1 MSFNYNEFTTRNLGF
16 ITEDDQLK
24 LKNACIF
31 IPGVGGMGGTALEV
45 LVRSGVENFI
55 ISDPDVF
62 EISNL
67 NRQVFSTF
75 ANIGQSKAESAKKR
89 ILEINPNIKVSIE
102 QADWIEKLDQI
113 LPKVN
118 LVLNGCDDHKATVT
132 LMRKAKQHNKT
143 VIDAFASTLP
153 SVYVVQP
160 KDPRPEEFMKYPTVE
175 KDLNSLSPEQWK
187 DCAKMETLYVLGN
200 SSTIKHVILKFA
212 LEMVQGKRK
221 RISIASMVWTTG
233 LLMSYEALKIIL
245 KKEKAASC
253 YGVFLNPWNHKFEKP
268 WPRFMQPILRKI
280 VAGEL
285 KKMEN

>member
-1 MSFNYNEFTTRNLGF
+1 MNFNYWEFTTRNLGF
-16 ITEDDQLK
+16 ISEQEQLI
-24 LKNACIF
+24 LKNACVF

-75 ANIGQSKAESAKKR
+75 SSIGQSKAEAAKKR
-89 ILEINPNIKVSIE
+89 ILDINPNIKVRIE
-102 QADWIEKLDQI
+102 QGDWVDKLDQI
-113 LPKVN
+113 LPEVL
-118 LVLNGCDDHKATVT
+118 LVINGCDDHKATVT
-132 LMRKAKQHNKT
+132 LMRKAKKYKKT

-160 KDPRPEEFMKYPTVE
+160 QDPRPEEFMSYPTAG
-175 KDLNSLSPEQWK
+175 KDISAATLDDWK
-187 DCAKMETLYVLGN
+187 NCAQMETLYVLGN
-200 SSTIKHVILKFA
+200 SSTIKHVIMKYA

-233 LLMSYEALKIIL
+233 MLMSYEALKVL
-245 KKEKAASC
+245 LNKEKLVSC
-253 YGVFLNPWNHKFEKP
+253 YGIFLNPWHHKFEKP
-268 WPRFMQPILRKI
+268 WPRFMQPFIRKI
-280 VAGEL
+280 VAREL
-285 KKMEN
+285 KRLEP